1 MQLIMAVFITLQKR
15 RLYASSLHAP
25 LPFNIYVSFFQTL
38 FGFSEKM
45 CNFAPALRVI
55 ASAGANPCRL
65 CSRGSGAF
73 G

>member
-1 MQLIMAVFITLQKR
+1 
-15 RLYASSLHAP
+15 
-25 LPFNIYVSFFQTL
+25 
-38 FGFSEKM
+38 M

-55 ASAGANPCRL
+55 ACAGANPCRL